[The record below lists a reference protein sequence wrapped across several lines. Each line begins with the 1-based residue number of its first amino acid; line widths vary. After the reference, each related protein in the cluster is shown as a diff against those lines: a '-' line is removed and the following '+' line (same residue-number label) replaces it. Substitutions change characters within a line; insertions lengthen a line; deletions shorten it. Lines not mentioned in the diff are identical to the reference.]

1 MHLIIDFKIPG
12 DPRLH
17 KTSDSRALVAKVLD
31 GRSQDLDLVRALMHV
46 DDAGKNRGS
55 LSPVRFGA
63 RAQNVIT
70 LNVVGSSACEY
81 FLRNSH
87 RLTMA
92 LSEYFG
98 CSIEESRHFG
108 PTTIED
114 TGRWFSYHIPAF
126 VWQRGPVI
134 SEDLV
139 EAVKANAIT
148 DAALLEVVEDQ
159 LRIGIERQCDLI
171 GVDIPELLMFE
182 LKLFRLFPVPVGKGT
197 KRYFAAATID
207 FRSNVHLLGPWHV
220 GRLCGRGYGL
230 ILPGGKKVVALTT
243 EAGNLKEAA

>member
-1 MHLIIDFKIPG
+1 MYLIIDFKIPG
-12 DPRLH
+12 EPGLRG
-17 KTSDSRALVAKVLD
+17 TRDSRALVAKALA
-31 GRSQDLDLVRALMHV
+31 GRVQDDDLRGALMHM
-46 DDAGKNRGS
+46 DEEGKSRGS

-70 LNVVGSSACEY
+70 VSVVGSSACEY

-87 RLTMA
+87 RLTLA
-92 LSEYFG
+92 LCDYFHT
-98 CSIEESRHFG
+98 SVEERRHFG
-108 PTTIED
+108 ATKIED

-134 SEDLV
+134 SQDLV
-139 EAVKANAIT
+139 AAVMANAIS

-171 GVDIPELLMFE
+171 GVDIPELLMLE
-182 LKLFRLFPVPVGKGT
+182 IKLLSLFPVAVGKGT
-197 KRYFAAATID
+197 KRFFSAAKLD
-207 FRSNVHLLGPWHV
+207 FRSNIHLLGPWHV

-230 ILPGGKKVVALTT
+230 ILPGAKKVVALTT
-243 EAGNLKEAA
+243 EAGTLKEAA